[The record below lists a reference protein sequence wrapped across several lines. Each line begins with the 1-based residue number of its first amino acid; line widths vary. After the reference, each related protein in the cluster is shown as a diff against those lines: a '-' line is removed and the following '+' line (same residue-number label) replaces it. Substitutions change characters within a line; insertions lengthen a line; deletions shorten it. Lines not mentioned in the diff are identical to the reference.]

1 MENSIGLSANE
12 LKVLSNL
19 FGSIKIDVP
28 GLAEKTGLSK
38 PTVRAIV
45 DKFVANHSLIPHI
58 AYSPAQIGL
67 DILTV
72 YEVTFSAMLQNTD
85 LSSGIRDMLD
95 HSNHAVIVL
104 RINPSQILI
113 IAFYKSLNQKDTAF
127 TKMMQYLSQKYGKDF
142 QPVIKELWTRPS
154 KDFYYDANMGKFM
167 KCVVEES
174 PVLASSK
181 NNAGGKK

>member
-19 FGSIKIDVP
+19 FGCIKIDVP
-28 GLAEKTGLSK
+28 ALAENTGLSK
-38 PTVRAIV
+38 PTVRVIV
-45 DKFVANHSLIPHI
+45 DKFIANNSLIPHI
-58 AYSPAQIGL
+58 AYAPSQIGL
-67 DILTV
+67 DIMTV
-72 YEVTFSAMLQNTD
+72 YEVTFSAMFQNTD
-85 LSSGIRDMLD
+85 LSGGIKDMLD

-113 IAFYKSLNQKDTAF
+113 IAFYKSLTQKDTAF
-127 TKMMQYLSQKYGKDF
+127 TKMMQYLGQKYGKDF
-142 QPVIKELWTRPS
+142 QPIIKELWTRPS

-174 PVLASSK
+174 QVLASSK